1 MFFFRGFSFFP
12 FNQCRDLL
20 TVQIL
25 RPQPVASLANRP
37 FKGQCS
43 QAAVL
48 TLFTPHEGGCT
59 YTCTHTCISQ
69 HMCGH
74 THTCAHPICTHDIQQ
89 AYSYVY
95 THYMKVCVTPLVYAR
110 GVHTCVSCMHM
121 FGHMHTKPVFM
132 CRVSAHIPY
141 AHTRVHTQS
150 YLCLFSHHTRGL
162 EDTGVFSL
170 TPTDSPVL

>member
-1 MFFFRGFSFFP
+1 MFFFSWFFFFP

-89 AYSYVY
+89 AYSYVCTY
-95 THYMKVCVTPLVYAR
+95 YMKVCVTPLVYAR
-110 GVHTCVSCMHM
+110 GVHTCVSCMHVWT
-121 FGHMHTKPVFM
+121 HAYETCLHVQSECTHTLCTHTCAHLIIPVPFQ
-132 CRVSAHIPY
+132 SP
-141 AHTRVHTQS
+141 HTRA
-150 YLCLFSHHTRGL
+150 
-162 EDTGVFSL
+162 
-170 TPTDSPVL
+170 